1 MKKEN
6 LKRHYETNHPELKNL
21 DKEISKIKI
30 KELKKDLHSQQK
42 AMTSYCSTNED
53 VLTVSYEVSEWI
65 AKKLKPY
72 DDGAWAKELLV
83 KAAEKLAPK
92 SVYLYEKLSLSR
104 PTVCHRIKETSQD
117 IEGNLKELKLS
128 FTSPFALMKQQTS
141 RTLRSWQYFFEG

>member
-21 DKEISKIKI
+21 DKEIRKIKI

-53 VLTVSYEVSEWI
+53 VLTVSYEVSELI

-72 DDGAWAKELLV
+72 NDGA
-83 KAAEKLAPK
+83 
-92 SVYLYEKLSLSR
+92 
-104 PTVCHRIKETSQD
+104 
-117 IEGNLKELKLS
+117 
-128 FTSPFALMKQQTS
+128 
-141 RTLRSWQYFFEG
+141 